1 MLLGVR
7 WLVGFLALG
16 ATYAYAQKGMLRGVV
31 SDSAGGPIRD
41 ANVGI
46 VALRQTARTDDDGR
60 FVFRRLPPGE
70 VEVSVRHLGYEPR
83 TVFAVVTAT
92 AIDSVSVKLVPRPA
106 VLEGIA
112 VSTGA
117 FRQRQWIEDFYLR
130 RTRGLGAYVTREEIL
145 SRGTNRPSD
154 LLRNTAGIRIV
165 RLRGGEAGV
174 RFMSASSMR
183 RDCAPMLWIDG
194 QKVPGM
200 EIDALSASDLE
211 GIELY
216 NGPSTTPLQFS
227 QSVSSSTCGTI
238 VVWSRS
244 PGT

>member
-1 MLLGVR
+1 M
-7 WLVGFLALG
+7 
-16 ATYAYAQKGMLRGVV
+16 V
-31 SDSAGGPIRD
+31 SDSAGGPIKD

-46 VALRQTARTDDDGR
+46 IALHQTGRTDENGR
-60 FVFRRLPPGE
+60 FIFRRLPAGE

-130 RTRGLGAYVTREEIL
+130 RTRGLGAYITREEIL
-145 SRGTNRPSD
+145 SRGTNRPTD

-165 RLRGGEAGV
+165 KLRGGGSGV

-194 QKVPGM
+194 QKAPGM
-200 EIDALSASDLE
+200 EIDALSASDIE

-216 NGPSTTPLQFS
+216 NGPSTTPMQFAE
-227 QSVSSSTCGTI
+227 SSSTSTCGTI

-244 PGT
+244 TGD